1 MEKPAISDT
10 GMQWHQITSHPLT
23 AATILALLCLVLHH
37 SALSAGWRFDDGP
50 HLFFTAT
57 YSPWQYFFIPD
68 IMREQ
73 SWAHIT
79 PWNAF
84 FYELGLP
91 FFGLNPT
98 EHYAHLLFIIWAAA
112 IATFLLLRLWFTPM
126 ASFMGAALFLS
137 MPATGTVG
145 QLLMTGHYAYGLLF
159 TILAF
164 YFFARGLRENNPFLS
179 AAAAGVYA
187 LACLS
192 KELYVPIIAILIF
205 YPGGSWKKR
214 LRHLWPALLVAI
226 AYAAVRLQVL
236 QGIGGYGRPPLSG
249 QLTLSEVLTGFFSSL
264 FGNGWIAGFIV
275 TYCVI
280 SLLIAKSQHQQKINI
295 LFLSSIAITVATPIL
310 PMLQTGFADILSS
323 RLLFFLSWVL
333 AMGLVWLTHS
343 KPTHVITLIAV
354 AAALIFSQQQT
365 IAMIASNSNI
375 LEKQNQFL
383 IENESDGFFLPF
395 QFKDLNYLSLIQQAN
410 LIITGRH
417 SPTLIRSDK
426 ELITLSERGNSTLY
440 AYDDHSHYVRPLTDS
455 QLQEITNHLRQQL
468 SASSNQSLGIH
479 VAVESQGRRKILQ
492 WKFSGPPGH
501 FLLHIRDYGMLT
513 LPASGTMSYGMD
525 IAGPAKKETQAYVY
539 LVSPEGWIARSPDF
553 TINPSIN
560 NAFTWSGRSATI
572 D

>member
-1 MEKPAISDT
+1 MEKSAINHAN
-10 GMQWHQITSHPLT
+10 MQWHQITSHPLT
-23 AATILALLCLVLHH
+23 VATILAFLCLVLHH

-57 YSPWQYFFIPD
+57 YSPWQYFFVPD

-84 FYELGLP
+84 FYEIGLP
-91 FFGLNPT
+91 FFGVNPAG
-98 EHYAHLLFIIWAAA
+98 HYAHLLLIIWASAT
-112 IATFLLLRLWFTPM
+112 ATFLLLRLWFTPM

-159 TILAF
+159 TILAL
-164 YFFARGLRENNPFLS
+164 YFFVRGLRENNPFLS
-179 AAAAGVYA
+179 TTAAGVYA
-187 LACLS
+187 MACLS

-205 YPGGSWKKR
+205 YPEGSWKNR
-214 LRHLWPALLVAI
+214 LRHLWTALLVAI

-236 QGIGGYGRPPLSG
+236 QGIGGYGQPPLSG
-249 QLTLSEVLTGFFSSL
+249 QLTLNEILAGFFSNL
-264 FGNGWIAGFIV
+264 FGNTWIAGIIL
-275 TYCVI
+275 TYCII
-280 SLLIAKSQHQQKINI
+280 SLLLVKIQHQQKINV
-295 LFLSSIAITVATPIL
+295 LFLTSVAITVATPIL

-323 RLLFFLSWVL
+323 RLLFFFSWVL
-333 AMGLVWLTHS
+333 AIGLVWLTHS
-343 KPTHVITLIAV
+343 KPAHVISLVAV
-354 AAALIFSQQQT
+354 AGMLIFSQQQT
-365 IAMIASNSNI
+365 ITKIASNSHT

-383 IENESDGFFLPF
+383 IENEQGGFFLPS
-395 QFKDLNYLSLIQQAN
+395 QFKDLSYLSLIQKAN

-417 SPTLIRSDK
+417 SPTLIRSDN
-426 ELITLSERGNSTLY
+426 ELISLVEKGRPALY
-440 AYDDHSHYVRPLTDS
+440 AYDDRYRHVRLMTDS
-455 QLQEITNHLRQQL
+455 QVQEIANHLHQQL
-468 SASSNQSLGIH
+468 SAGSNQSFGID

-492 WKFSGPPGH
+492 WKFSGPPGQ

-525 IAGPAKKETQAYVY
+525 IVGPAKKESLAYVY

-553 TINPSIN
+553 PINPSMN
-560 NAFTWSGRSATI
+560 NAFTWNGRSAI